1 MTIAKVSM
9 YLFADVERKG
19 PSIRR
24 DLKKEKCFVDQNA
37 KIVLTPLGWSVLKL
51 FDTGIVGLTTSLH
64 KTVVVREASRQ
75 YVEGVGVWR
84 ERMFVECSPILHG
97 RH

>member
-24 DLKKEKCFVDQNA
+24 DLKKEKCFVDQKCQNRTDA
-37 KIVLTPLGWSVLKL
+37 IGMVMSWKL
-51 FDTGIVGLTTSLH
+51 FDTGIVGQRRCTRL
-64 KTVVVREASRQ
+64 
-75 YVEGVGVWR
+75 
-84 ERMFVECSPILHG
+84 
-97 RH
+97 